1 MPILYAMILCIGP
14 NNYGAQCISR
24 DFGTLDTCKAFV
36 ASAEAAAENTKGFAY
51 AKGICVPI
59 QGAR

>member
-1 MPILYAMILCIGP
+1 MLILYAMILCISPHTRGQ
-14 NNYGAQCISR
+14 QCISR
-24 DFGTLDTCKAFV
+24 DFHTLDTCKAFV